1 MNFGLNRT
9 TLPNSTIND
18 ISSIAS
24 APSSAQSNK
33 NKDIIIKNN
42 ESNIKNT
49 NELNYLIK
57 KSTNKK
63 FEVIKEEEEEITCPV
78 AVRGKTE
85 EKCGEI
91 EEDIFLFP
99 DAVKKQEER

>member
-1 MNFGLNRT
+1 MEPILGELW
-9 TLPNSTIND
+9 
-18 ISSIAS
+18 
-24 APSSAQSNK
+24 
-33 NKDIIIKNN
+33 
-42 ESNIKNT
+42 NIKPQQADGVFVKEVDIEEENDWDT
-49 NELNYLIK
+49 GDKDSEEITEEMDELHFFSNRK
-57 KSTNKK
+57 VDQ
-63 FEVIKEEEEEITCPV
+63 EGEDEEEEKEITCPV

>member
-1 MNFGLNRT
+1 MEPILGELW
-9 TLPNSTIND
+9 
-18 ISSIAS
+18 
-24 APSSAQSNK
+24 
-33 NKDIIIKNN
+33 
-42 ESNIKNT
+42 NIKPQQADGVFVKEVDIEEENDWDT
-49 NELNYLIK
+49 GDKDSEEITEEMDELHFFSNLK
-57 KSTNKK
+57 VDQ
-63 FEVIKEEEEEITCPV
+63 EWEDEEEEEEITCPV

>member
-1 MNFGLNRT
+1 MEPILGELW
-9 TLPNSTIND
+9 
-18 ISSIAS
+18 
-24 APSSAQSNK
+24 
-33 NKDIIIKNN
+33 
-42 ESNIKNT
+42 NIKPQQADGVFVKEVDIEEENDWDT
-49 NELNYLIK
+49 GDKDSEEITEEMDELHFFSNRK
-57 KSTNKK
+57 VDQ
-63 FEVIKEEEEEITCPV
+63 EGEDEEEEEEITCSV

>member
-1 MNFGLNRT
+1 MEPILGEFW
-9 TLPNSTIND
+9 
-18 ISSIAS
+18 
-24 APSSAQSNK
+24 
-33 NKDIIIKNN
+33 
-42 ESNIKNT
+42 NIKPQQADGVFVKEVDIEEENDWDT
-49 NELNYLIK
+49 GDKDSEEITEEMDELHFFSNRK
-57 KSTNKK
+57 VDQ
-63 FEVIKEEEEEITCPV
+63 EGEDEEEEEEITCPV

>member
-1 MNFGLNRT
+1 MEPILGELW
-9 TLPNSTIND
+9 
-18 ISSIAS
+18 
-24 APSSAQSNK
+24 
-33 NKDIIIKNN
+33 
-42 ESNIKNT
+42 NIKPQQADGVFVKEVDIEEENDWDT
-49 NELNYLIK
+49 GDKDSEEITEEVDELHFFSNRK
-57 KSTNKK
+57 VDQ
-63 FEVIKEEEEEITCPV
+63 EGEDEEEEEEITCPV

>member
-1 MNFGLNRT
+1 MEPILGELW
-9 TLPNSTIND
+9 
-18 ISSIAS
+18 
-24 APSSAQSNK
+24 
-33 NKDIIIKNN
+33 
-42 ESNIKNT
+42 NIKPQQADGVFVKEVDIEEENDWDT
-49 NELNYLIK
+49 GDKDSEEITEEMDELYFFFDRK
-57 KSTNKK
+57 VDQ
-63 FEVIKEEEEEITCPV
+63 EGEDEEEEEEITCPV

>member
-1 MNFGLNRT
+1 MEPILGELW
-9 TLPNSTIND
+9 
-18 ISSIAS
+18 
-24 APSSAQSNK
+24 
-33 NKDIIIKNN
+33 
-42 ESNIKNT
+42 NIKPQQADGVFVKEVDIEEENDWDT
-49 NELNYLIK
+49 GDKDSEEITEEMDELYFFSNRK
-57 KSTNKK
+57 VDQ
-63 FEVIKEEEEEITCPV
+63 EGEDEEEEKKITCPV

>member
-1 MNFGLNRT
+1 MEPILGELW
-9 TLPNSTIND
+9 
-18 ISSIAS
+18 
-24 APSSAQSNK
+24 
-33 NKDIIIKNN
+33 
-42 ESNIKNT
+42 NIKPQQADGVFVKEVDIEEENDWDT
-49 NELNYLIK
+49 GDKDSEEITEEMDELHFFSNRK
-57 KSTNKK
+57 VDQKG
-63 FEVIKEEEEEITCPV
+63 EDEEEEEEITCPV

>member
-1 MNFGLNRT
+1 MEPILGELW
-9 TLPNSTIND
+9 
-18 ISSIAS
+18 
-24 APSSAQSNK
+24 
-33 NKDIIIKNN
+33 
-42 ESNIKNT
+42 NIKPQQADGVFVKEVDIEEENDWDT
-49 NELNYLIK
+49 GDKDSEEITEEMDELYFFFDRK
-57 KSTNKK
+57 VDQ
-63 FEVIKEEEEEITCPV
+63 EGEDEEEEKEITCPV

>member
-1 MNFGLNRT
+1 MEPILGELW
-9 TLPNSTIND
+9 
-18 ISSIAS
+18 
-24 APSSAQSNK
+24 
-33 NKDIIIKNN
+33 
-42 ESNIKNT
+42 NIKPQQADGVFVKEVDIEEENDWDT
-49 NELNYLIK
+49 GDKDSEEITEEMDELHFFSNRK
-57 KSTNKK
+57 VDQ
-63 FEVIKEEEEEITCPV
+63 EGEDEEEEEEITCPV

>member
-1 MNFGLNRT
+1 MEPILGELW
-9 TLPNSTIND
+9 
-18 ISSIAS
+18 
-24 APSSAQSNK
+24 
-33 NKDIIIKNN
+33 
-42 ESNIKNT
+42 NIKPQQADGVFVKEVDIEEENDWDT
-49 NELNYLIK
+49 GDKDSEEITEEMDELHFFSK
-57 KSTNKK
+57 RKVDQ
-63 FEVIKEEEEEITCPV
+63 EGEDEEEEEEITCPV

>member
-1 MNFGLNRT
+1 MEPILGELW
-9 TLPNSTIND
+9 
-18 ISSIAS
+18 
-24 APSSAQSNK
+24 
-33 NKDIIIKNN
+33 
-42 ESNIKNT
+42 NIKPQQADGVFVKEVDIEEENDWDT
-49 NELNYLIK
+49 GDKDSEEITEEMDELYFFSDRK
-57 KSTNKK
+57 VDQ
-63 FEVIKEEEEEITCPV
+63 EGEDEEEEKEITCPV